1 MKEVKRFNLL
11 QIRESRFPD
20 FCGML
25 IGTGLLNS
33 KAIRIDD
40 IETGDVIFYE
50 PEVKNVKAI

>member
-1 MKEVKRFNLL
+1 
-11 QIRESRFPD
+11 
-20 FCGML
+20 ML
-25 IGTGLLNS
+25 IGTGQLNS